1 MSDVY
6 EMIIAIF
13 YATINIAGIVANL
26 FLAYKNNQNSKELL
40 KQEAYNQIE
49 TEKHRRVYSEKF
61 DAATKTQLLLFY
73 NYNNAAMLYP
83 LIFWALPDVKKQQ
96 NIMLEKYK
104 KAKDEFD
111 EMVKVIHARNALL
124 FPKSIMDNLVSFE
137 TEMRELI
144 GVYPDIIREYRQKNC
159 DKTINSKKQIEYHER
174 AIKLYTSYEKIYEQ
188 LRDDLKIE
196 ESETEKR

>member
-96 NIMLEKYK
+96 NI
-104 KAKDEFD
+104 
-111 EMVKVIHARNALL
+111 
-124 FPKSIMDNLVSFE
+124 
-137 TEMRELI
+137 
-144 GVYPDIIREYRQKNC
+144 GKNRG
-159 DKTINSKKQIEYHER
+159 K
-174 AIKLYTSYEKIYEQ
+174 KIYIKKV
-188 LRDDLKIE
+188 R
-196 ESETEKR
+196 